1 MIGKILLADSGTGH
15 TEEMLKSLMEIP
27 SVQAASV
34 TVLHVVPP
42 QVTADDMVAK
52 WEEGGRILS
61 QAIQNLQLD
70 PARVT
75 AVLREG
81 EPKDVVLKV
90 ADEVD
95 ADLII
100 MGSRGLKRIQSILEN
115 SVSQYVFQLAS
126 RPMLLVRDDLYVKKI
141 NRIMVAMDRS
151 ESAKETLKLAITFLR
166 DMKGGQLVLVH
177 TNPDMKLKP
186 GEIAANPEEDPVLIP
201 AIAEAKKYGISYKAV
216 APEGKPGARICQL
229 AEDLNV
235 DLLMLG
241 SPDRRPTIAKGLPD
255 LDRLL
260 GQSLSDY
267 VRVYAPCPVLLV
279 RMPNP

>member
-42 QVTADDMVAK
+42 QVTAEDMVAK

-61 QAIQNLQLD
+61 QAIQNLKLD

-229 AEDLNV
+229 AEDLNI

-279 RMPNP
+279 RIPNP